1 MVGLFVILG
10 WDASCRTRP
19 KFLDKGVRTGPIA
32 TQLGLACAQT
42 APRLP
47 NFDHMPM
54 ADRVATGKLWQ
65 ADIIKIT
72 QEIVDKMSKRGPQ
85 EAPVGQK

>member
-1 MVGLFVILG
+1 MPLAVLGPSIL
-10 WDASCRTRP
+10 S
-19 KFLDKGVRTGPIA
+19 KGVGTGPIA
-32 TQLGLACAQT
+32 THFDPACAQT
-42 APRLP
+42 MPRLP
-47 NFDHMPM
+47 SFDHRPM
-54 ADRVATGKLWQ
+54 ASRTAAGKLWQ

>member
-1 MVGLFVILG
+1 M
-10 WDASCRTRP
+10 
-19 KFLDKGVRTGPIA
+19 
-32 TQLGLACAQT
+32 
-42 APRLP
+42 PRLP
-47 NFDHMPM
+47 SFDHRPM
-54 ADRVATGKLWQ
+54 AIRTAAGKLWQ